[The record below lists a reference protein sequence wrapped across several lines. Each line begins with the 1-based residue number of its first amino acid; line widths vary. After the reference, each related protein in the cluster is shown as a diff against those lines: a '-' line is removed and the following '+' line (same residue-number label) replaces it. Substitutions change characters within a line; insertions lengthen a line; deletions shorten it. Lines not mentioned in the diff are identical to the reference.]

1 MLKTIAIAA
10 AVIMMGAVPTTMAST
25 HCKVPKASDCT
36 AHCASEKRTKP
47 KPSVGNACLAGCKEG
62 IHLQPNCNKPCGKL
76 AGKAKQTCSKACRSM
91 SKIAKQH
98 HKCKV
103 KHDKEQE
110 NHKNVA
116 TSHDTTLPVQ
126 EATVMEKLHE
136 SKMAHGSKDSLETH
150 AAYNAG
156 QEHRYDETL
165 STGEKGTVGNIES
178 AQRDHHTT
186 KPAHTRDNKAPIIGD
201 DSHHL
206 SALERMHKR
215 ATDHGKKDHVHP
227 AL

>member
-10 AVIMMGAVPTTMAST
+10 AVIMMGAVPTTMASK
-25 HCKVPKASDCT
+25 HCNVPTDCS
-36 AHCASEKRTKP
+36 AHCASAKKSSA
-47 KPSVGNACLAGCKEG
+47 KAKSACDAGCKAG
-62 IHLQPNCNKPCGKL
+62 LHLKPSPCSTFRERSDGK
-76 AGKAKQTCSKACRSM
+76 TCKDSWKSM
-91 SKIAKQH
+91 SRQVRAGQKCLVTVEKNEQKKNKQ
-98 HKCKV
+98 KK
-103 KHDKEQE
+103 KRTNELK
-110 NHKNVA
+110 
-116 TSHDTTLPVQ
+116 VQ
-126 EATVMEKLHE
+126 EAAEHKPTAMEKMHE

-156 QEHRYDETL
+156 QEHRYDPTL